1 MITEQQ
7 VLNAL
12 STVLDPEL
20 GKDLVS
26 LNMIKNIKVN
36 EHEVYFSLV
45 LTTPACP
52 LRHQIEASA
61 EKAVLSIPEVK
72 KVNIKMESQV
82 PRHPSKPEMLSLS
95 IKHIIAIGSGKGG
108 VGKSTIS
115 VNLAIALALS
125 GAKVGLL
132 DADIYGP
139 NIPKMLGISEL
150 PKQSGQKLVPAEA
163 FGIKVMSTGFLVK
176 KDQPLIWRGPLLH
189 SIIRQFFEDVHWG
202 DLDYLVIDLP
212 PGTGDV
218 QLSLSQIVSISGGII
233 VTTPQEV
240 SIEDAGRALVMYQK
254 LNIPILGVIENMGAL
269 ILPDGNRLEV
279 FGSGGGKILAD
290 SNCVPFLGSIE
301 LDPKIREGGD
311 RGIPILTQD
320 DLSRPAKEIRKIAGE
335 IAAEL
340 SLQTLRND
348 SLKENK

>member
-1 MITEQQ
+1 MITEQH
-7 VLNAL
+7 VLDAL
-12 STVLDPEL
+12 SKVLDPEL

-26 LNMIKNIKVN
+26 LNMIRDIKIHNNDVS
-36 EHEVYFSLV
+36 FSLV

-52 LRHQIEASA
+52 LRNQIEASA
-61 EKAVLSIPEVK
+61 KKAVLEIPGVEN
-72 KVNIKMESQV
+72 VNINVNSQV
-82 PRHPSKPEMLSLS
+82 PSHQSKPEMLSLP
-95 IKHIIAIGSGKGG
+95 IKHIIAVGSGKGG
-108 VGKSTIS
+108 VGKSTIA

-125 GAKVGLL
+125 GARVGLL

-139 NIPKMLGISEL
+139 NIPKMMGISEL

-189 SIIRQFFEDVHWG
+189 SIIRQFFEDVLW
-202 DLDYLVIDLP
+202 DELDYLVVDLP

-218 QLSLSQIVSISGGII
+218 QLSLSQVVSISGGII

-240 SIEDAGRALVMYQK
+240 SLEDAGRALVMYQK

-269 ILPDGNRLEV
+269 MLPDGSRMEI
-279 FGSGGGKILAD
+279 FGSGGGKRLAE

-311 RGIPILTQD
+311 LGLPIISKD
-320 DLSRPAKEIRKIAGE
+320 NHSRPALEIRRIAGE
-335 IAAEL
+335 IAAQL
-340 SLQTLRND
+340 SIQTIRTEAR
-348 SLKENK
+348 KESK

>member
-12 STVLDPEL
+12 SNVLDPEL

-26 LNMIKNIKVN
+26 LNMIREIKINNQNVS
-36 EHEVYFSLV
+36 FSLI

-52 LRHQIEASA
+52 LRNQIEALA
-61 EKAVLSIPEVK
+61 RKAVLEIPGVEN
-72 KVNIKMESQV
+72 VNIHVDSHIPMQKT
-82 PRHPSKPEMLSLS
+82 KPEMLPLT
-95 IKHIIAIGSGKGG
+95 IKHIIAVGSGKGG

-115 VNLAIALALS
+115 VNLAIALVLS

-150 PKQSGQKLVPAEA
+150 PKQSGQKLLPADA

-189 SIIRQFFEDVHWG
+189 SIIKQFFEDVLWS
-202 DLDYLVIDLP
+202 DLDYLVVDLP

-218 QLSLSQIVSISGGII
+218 QISLSQVVNISGGVI

-240 SIEDAGRALVMYQK
+240 SLEDAGRALVMYQK
-254 LNIPILGVIENMGAL
+254 LNIPILGVIENMSAL
-269 ILPDGNRLEV
+269 ILPDGSRMDI
-279 FGSGGGKILAD
+279 FGSGGGKRLAE
-290 SNCVPFLGSIE
+290 SYCVPFLGSIE
-301 LDPKIREGGD
+301 LDPRIRESGD
-311 RGIPILTQD
+311 LGFPILNRD
-320 DLSRPAKEIRKIAGE
+320 NHSRPAMEFRRIAGE
-335 IAAEL
+335 IAAKLSIQMISQETRNEL
-340 SLQTLRND
+340 
-348 SLKENK
+348 K